1 MSASC
6 RFELLLPLRFNDGTT
21 VPKALLA
28 GAVMEIER
36 HFGAASWESQIIEG
50 IWHQGGV
57 KFRDQLNRIF
67 VETEDT
73 LENRRFFTDL
83 KQRLKSQFQQLD
95 IRLTAHPIEVL

>member
-1 MSASC
+1 MPAPE
-6 RFELLLPLRFNDGTT
+6 RILLLRAALPLWFNDGTQ
-21 VPKALLA
+21 PKALR
-28 GAVMEIER
+28 EPSWRR

-73 LENRRFFTDL
+73 LENRGFFMDL
-83 KQRLKSQFQQLD
+83 KQRLKTQFGQLD
-95 IRLTAHPIEVL
+95 IWLTVHPIEVL